1 MLQVGGFEPF
11 STTDWPGRLCAVVF
25 VQGCP
30 WRCGYCH
37 NPGLQPRQ
45 GCGDAPGWE
54 TVLSVLERRRGLL
67 DGVVFS
73 GGEPTM
79 DPGLGE
85 AIAQVRA
92 LGFQAGLHTAGIYV
106 ERLASVLPALDW
118 IGLDLKAGVAAH
130 DRITG
135 VRGSAR
141 AAMASLALVAGSG
154 VELEVRTTIDP
165 QLLDDAELLGM
176 GHLLLAAGVG
186 RWTLQR
192 RRWLEPAPRL
202 APPPA
207 PRLLDTLQ
215 ALGLQ
220 LRVR

>member
-1 MLQVGGFEPF
+1 VLRVGGFEPF
-11 STTDWPGRLCAVVF
+11 STTDWPGKLCAVVF

-45 GCGDAPGWE
+45 GQDEGPDWPAILAFLG
-54 TVLSVLERRRGLL
+54 RRRGLL

-73 GGEPTM
+73 GGEPTI

-85 AIAQVRA
+85 AVAQVRA
-92 LGFQAGLHTAGIYV
+92 LGFQVGLHTAGV
-106 ERLASVLPALDW
+106 HTQRLASLLAHLDW
-118 IGLDLKAGVAAH
+118 IGLDLKASAAAH

-141 AAMASLALVAGSG
+141 AAMDSLALVARSG
-154 VELEVRTTIDP
+154 VELEIRTTIDP
-165 QLLDDAELLGM
+165 QLLDDAELLDMAPLVLG
-176 GHLLLAAGVG
+176 AGVR

-192 RRWLEPAPRL
+192 RRWLEPEPRL
-202 APPPA
+202 APAPA
-207 PRLLDTLQ
+207 PQLIEALQ
-215 ALGLQ
+215 RLGLQ
-220 LRVR
+220 VQVR